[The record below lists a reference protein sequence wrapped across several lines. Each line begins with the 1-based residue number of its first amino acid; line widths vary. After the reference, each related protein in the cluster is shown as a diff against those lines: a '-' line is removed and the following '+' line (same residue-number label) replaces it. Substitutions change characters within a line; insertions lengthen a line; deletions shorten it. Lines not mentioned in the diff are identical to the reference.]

1 MSKFITITCCLV
13 ALGLGFAPSNVQSWV
28 RSVVRD
34 GLSPGVQLASET
46 RELVASEMKRR
57 LLGDDER
64 ALSEQI
70 SNFKSEIANLE
81 QQLRRERLIVQR
93 TQRKQLLALQRHDES
108 HRPIDPPPLI
118 VPQVVQA
125 SVLGEELASIWR
137 STGGKVLDRGRS
149 NGLTETALVL
159 ESNVALLDQGA
170 DSGLAPD
177 LPVFAGSCVI
187 GKLQH
192 VGRWSST
199 WLPLTD
205 KRFRGRA
212 RLARLTTAGLVFK
225 GEGVLVGNGKDRC
238 LLTKIS
244 STEEPVGEGD
254 EVFSLETP
262 GGFETPLFYGTVTR
276 AELAAGATHWE
287 IEVRPAVDPR
297 VARSVCVVRPQ
308 VNPKR
313 LAN

>member
-1 MSKFITITCCLV
+1 MSKLITIFCCLV
-13 ALGLGFAPSNVQSWV
+13 AIGLGFAPANVQSWV
-28 RSVVRD
+28 RATVRD
-34 GLSPGVQLASET
+34 ALSPGVRLAADM
-46 RELVASEMKRR
+46 REFVAAEMQRR
-57 LLGDDER
+57 LLGDEAGDQ
-64 ALSEQI
+64 AQQI
-70 SNFKSEIANLE
+70 SNLKFEITNLE
-81 QQLRRERLIVQR
+81 QQLRRERLLAR
-93 TQRKQLLALQRHDES
+93 RNQRKQLLALQRHDES

-125 SVLGEELASIWR
+125 SVLGEELAALWR
-137 STGGKVLDRGRS
+137 STSGKVLDRGRS
-149 NGLTETALVL
+149 QGMTESALVL

-212 RLARLTTAGLVFK
+212 RLARLTTDGLVFK
-225 GEGVLVGNGKDRC
+225 GEGVLVGNGKNKC

-244 STEEPVGEGD
+244 STEEPVSEGD

-262 GGFETPLFYGTVTR
+262 GGFGTPLFYGTVTR

-287 IEVRPAVDPR
+287 IEVSPAVDPLM
-297 VARSVCVVRPQ
+297 ARSVCVVRPQ

>member
-1 MSKFITITCCLV
+1 L
-13 ALGLGFAPSNVQSWV
+13 
-28 RSVVRD
+28 
-34 GLSPGVQLASET
+34 
-46 RELVASEMKRR
+46 
-57 LLGDDER
+57 
-64 ALSEQI
+64 
-70 SNFKSEIANLE
+70 
-81 QQLRRERLIVQR
+81 
-93 TQRKQLLALQRHDES
+93 
-108 HRPIDPPPLI
+108 
-118 VPQVVQA
+118 
-125 SVLGEELASIWR
+125 
-137 STGGKVLDRGRS
+137 VLD
-149 NGLTETALVL
+149 
-159 ESNVALLDQGA
+159 SNVALLDQGT

-212 RLARLTTAGLVFK
+212 RLARLTSAGLVFK
-225 GEGVLVGNGKDRC
+225 GEGVLVGNGKEGC
-238 LLTKIS
+238 VLTKIS
-244 STEEPVGEGD
+244 STEEPVSEGD

-287 IEVRPAVDPR
+287 IDVRPAVDPR
-297 VARSVCVVRPQ
+297 VARAVCVVRPQ

>member
-1 MSKFITITCCLV
+1 M
-13 ALGLGFAPSNVQSWV
+13 
-28 RSVVRD
+28 
-34 GLSPGVQLASET
+34 
-46 RELVASEMKRR
+46 
-57 LLGDDER
+57 
-64 ALSEQI
+64 
-70 SNFKSEIANLE
+70 
-81 QQLRRERLIVQR
+81 
-93 TQRKQLLALQRHDES
+93 LALQRHDEAY
-108 HRPIDPPPLI
+108 RPIDPPPLI

-159 ESNVALLDQGA
+159 ESNVALLDQGE

-199 WLPLTD
+199 WLSLTD

-212 RLARLTTAGLVFK
+212 RLARLTSEGLVFK
-225 GEGVLVGNGKDRC
+225 GEGVLVGNGKDKC

-244 STEEPVGEGD
+244 STEEPVSEGD

-262 GGFETPLFYGTVTR
+262 GGFETPLYYGKVTR
-276 AELAAGATHWE
+276 AELASGATHWE
-287 IEVRPAVDPR
+287 IEVRPAVDSR
-297 VARSVCVVRPQ
+297 AVRSVSVVRPQ